1 MPQAR
6 KKPFGD
12 IMIIRN
18 IDDIRAA
25 ARSLRKQRGLTQSQT
40 AALIG
45 YSRKWLS
52 SFERGS
58 STPPIDMIIRL
69 FVLLGSPLSLTDLQA
84 TTTPKDTSEIIDI
97 DEGL

>member
-1 MPQAR
+1 
-6 KKPFGD
+6 
-12 IMIIRN
+12 MIIRN
-18 IDDIRAA
+18 IDDIRVA

-69 FVLLGSPLSLTDLQA
+69 FVLLGSPLSLTDLQT
-84 TTTPKDTSEIIDI
+84 TTTPNDTSEIIDI

>member
-1 MPQAR
+1 
-6 KKPFGD
+6 
-12 IMIIRN
+12 MIIRN

-69 FVLLGSPLSLTDLQA
+69 FVLLGSPLSLTNLQT
-84 TTTPKDTSEIIDI
+84 TTTPNDLSGVIDI

>member
-1 MPQAR
+1 
-6 KKPFGD
+6 
-12 IMIIRN
+12 MIIRN
-18 IDDIRAA
+18 IDDIREA
-25 ARSLRKQRGLTQSQT
+25 ARRLRKQRGLTQSQT

-69 FVLLGSPLSLTDLQA
+69 FVLLGSPLSLTDLQT
-84 TTTPKDTSEIIDI
+84 TTTPKGTSEIIDI

>member
-1 MPQAR
+1 
-6 KKPFGD
+6 
-12 IMIIRN
+12 MIIRN
-18 IDDIRAA
+18 IDDIREA

-69 FVLLGSPLSLTDLQA
+69 FVLLGSPLSLTDLQT
-84 TTTPKDTSEIIDI
+84 TTTPNDLSGVIDI